1 MNRKILLL
9 AAILGGS
16 QIVFAGSEF
25 ELEEGE
31 EILFGGQCANG
42 LSQGEMVK
50 TDCKT
55 RMTFEDGKVLCF
67 SSRDSRDTFLQD
79 PEGNLEKAKKFA
91 ALMPNAEAAPNPESD
106 PSVPEALKKSVRE
119 VTPEEGK
126 TFIKDHLEK
135 TISDG
140 IYKFIDPRYGEEL
153 PLVYEEILFVRRMHG
168 YGVFPSVKFHHKDN
182 PEKQYVLDFWLKAP
196 SDQVEI
202 MDVRLYKGP
211 KKVDGNYVLATRL
224 PAPWWWLPASE
235 HPGESEEARGW
246 EIMSAIHTHIADQKR
261 KNNGVYKLKNEAG
274 EEVELDFVD
283 IHMPVRKL
291 KEDGR
296 YFACTDFR
304 EKDSKEKFY
313 DIDFWLDEKTGE
325 IKVGDVRIH
334 KVPQNIDGKWIQI
347 PKYDFENFE
356 YDDVL

>member
-1 MNRKILLL
+1 MNSKFLLL
-9 AAILGGS
+9 MVTLITS
-16 QIVFAGSEF
+16 QSVFASTEI

-31 EILFGGQCANG
+31 ALLFGGRCVTG
-42 LSQGEMVK
+42 LSQGQMVD

-67 SSRDSRDTFLQD
+67 SSRASRDTFLQD

-91 ALMPNAEAAPNPESD
+91 ALTPDADQNTKTEPNI
-106 PSVPEALKKSVRE
+106 PEALKKAGRE
-119 VTPEEGK
+119 ITPEEGK
-126 TFIKDHLEK
+126 AFIKDHLEK
-135 TISDG
+135 NIIDG
-140 IYKFIDPRYGEEL
+140 VYPFIDPRYGTEL
-153 PLVYEEILFVRRMHG
+153 PLVYDEILFVRRMHG

-182 PEKQYVLDFWLKAP
+182 PDKQYVLDFWLKAP
-196 SDQVEI
+196 ADQIEI
-202 MDVRLYKGP
+202 MDIRLYKEP
-211 KKVDGNYVLATRL
+211 KKVDDSYVLATRL

-235 HPGESEEARGW
+235 HPGESEEKRGW
-246 EIMSAIHTHIADQKR
+246 EIMSAIHEHIADQKR
-261 KNNGVYKLKNEAG
+261 NNNGFYKLKDSETG
-274 EEVELDFVD
+274 EEIDLDFVD

-334 KVPQNIDGKWIQI
+334 KIPQNIDGRWIQI
-347 PKYDFENFE
+347 PRYDFENLE
-356 YDDVL
+356 YDEVP